1 MENDFSKI
9 AIQLEKY
16 KTVQGI
22 MKYVNK
28 ETLMKQ
34 HKKQEKKKATGIDG
48 ITKEQYEEN
57 ISNNIDELLRKM
69 KSMSYRPKE
78 VKRVYIPK
86 AGSKELRPLGIPA
99 YEDRLVQGAMAD
111 ILNAIYENIFID
123 CSYGFRPNRDCH
135 KAIKKLDEIIMDR
148 NINYVVDADIKGF
161 FNNVNHKWLVKFLEY
176 TIEDRTF
183 IRYIVR
189 ILKSGIMENMRYYE
203 SDKGTPQRTD

>member
-135 KAIKKLDEIIMDR
+135 KAIRKLDEIIMDR
-148 NINYVVDADIKGF
+148 NVNYVIDADIKGF
-161 FNNVNHKWLVKFLEY
+161 LSNVNHKWLVKFLEY